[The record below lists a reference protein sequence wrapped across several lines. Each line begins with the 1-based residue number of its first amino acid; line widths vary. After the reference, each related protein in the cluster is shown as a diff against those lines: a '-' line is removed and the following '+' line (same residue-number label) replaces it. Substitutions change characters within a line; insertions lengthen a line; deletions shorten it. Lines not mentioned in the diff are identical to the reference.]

1 MKGNEKDNINI
12 YNEGCNRKEKN
23 IRNKKIIIFSLI
35 LFIII
40 CILTTHVVAKDTKQ
54 TNKEDIIVKKEEK
67 KEDNKIKQL
76 KFIKFD
82 IKGAV
87 NQPGVYEI
95 EEDKVIIDAINMAGG
110 ITSNATT
117 DNINLS
123 KKLENE
129 MVIIVYTKKEL
140 NQELKS
146 ISQEYQT
153 KDSNITSCLDKKQS
167 VVTNTKTEG
176 NEINTSS
183 NNKISINTASKE
195 ELMNL
200 TGIGEAKADNIIN
213 YRIEHGNFKDINELK
228 NVNGIGESIFSKIK
242 DNIVL

>member
-1 MKGNEKDNINI
+1 
-12 YNEGCNRKEKN
+12 
-23 IRNKKIIIFSLI
+23 
-35 LFIII
+35 
-40 CILTTHVVAKDTKQ
+40 
-54 TNKEDIIVKKEEK
+54 
-67 KEDNKIKQL
+67 
-76 KFIKFD
+76 
-82 IKGAV
+82 
-87 NQPGVYEI
+87 
-95 EEDKVIIDAINMAGG
+95 MAGG
-110 ITSNATT
+110 VTSNATT

-123 KKLENE
+123 KRLENE

-167 VVTNTKTEG
+167 VVTNTKAED

-195 ELMNL
+195 ELLNL

-213 YRIEHGNFKDINELK
+213 YRIEHGDFKDINELK

>member
-1 MKGNEKDNINI
+1 
-12 YNEGCNRKEKN
+12 
-23 IRNKKIIIFSLI
+23 
-35 LFIII
+35 
-40 CILTTHVVAKDTKQ
+40 
-54 TNKEDIIVKKEEK
+54 
-67 KEDNKIKQL
+67 
-76 KFIKFD
+76 
-82 IKGAV
+82 
-87 NQPGVYEI
+87 
-95 EEDKVIIDAINMAGG
+95 MAGG